1 MNGLKLDQ
9 VTITLKGRLL
19 LSVDTVVRPGETL
32 TLMGPSGSGKSS
44 LLGYIGGFL
53 DAAFDARGDVVL
65 NDVVLNDLPAHQRH
79 TGILFQDPL
88 LFPHM
93 SVGENLLFAL
103 SADHAAENRKHAV
116 NAALERVELGG
127 FFERDPA
134 TLSGGQKARVALM
147 RVLVSKP
154 SALLLDEP
162 FSKLDTAL
170 RDQTRKLVFDEA
182 RHQNLPTV
190 LVTHDEA
197 DAEATGGPVIR
208 LENSAQ
214 GAE

>member
-1 MNGLKLDQ
+1 MNRLELKNISIALRD
-9 VTITLKGRLL
+9 REL
-19 LSVDTVVRPGETL
+19 LSVSAEVSGDETL

-44 LLGYIGGFL
+44 LLAYIGGFL
-53 DAAFDARGDVVL
+53 DPAFSASGDVVL
-65 NDVVLNDLPAHQRH
+65 NGRSLVDLPAHERH

-103 SADHAAENRKHAV
+103 PKGKSAGARRSEAEE
-116 NAALERVELGG
+116 ALSNVELDG
-127 FFERDPA
+127 FFTRDPA
-134 TLSGGQKARVALM
+134 TLSGGQKARVALV
-147 RVLVSKP
+147 RVLLSKP

-170 RDQTRKLVFDEA
+170 RDQIRTLVFEEA
-182 RHQNLPTV
+182 KRQNLPTV

-197 DAEATGGPVIR
+197 DAAAACGQIIR
-208 LENSAQ
+208 LDA
-214 GAE
+214 